1 MENIAGAL
9 QQKFDMSLSYT
20 TSNDTSRLRHRAATS
35 NVPPFGR
42 IFHSVTCRQGLPGAT
57 PLCAVHRNMATQY
70 EQIVYFDA
78 EPPLQDQKLLL
89 CQDFVSRFS
98 WKRAGEDQKRM
109 NHQLARARHKD
120 KPDDPDNKPICR
132 NILRPAARVYL
143 SLRHFRAGLPE
154 IRMNPTRIASL
165 DTDLRQEQ
173 KCPASR
179 RSGVSF
185 APSLPGRTPRNT
197 HRIRRESLLLT
208 PILRQD
214 QYHARRPHSP
224 K

>member
-1 MENIAGAL
+1 MRCT
-9 QQKFDMSLSYT
+9 QD
-20 TSNDTSRLRHRAATS
+20 
-35 NVPPFGR
+35 
-42 IFHSVTCRQGLPGAT
+42 
-57 PLCAVHRNMATQY
+57 MATQY

-78 EPPLQDQKLLL
+78 EPPHKTKSCFYVKFCVEIFLEKG
-89 CQDFVSRFS
+89 RG
-98 WKRAGEDQKRM
+98 RPKRM
-109 NHQLARARHKD
+109 NHSLARARHKD

-197 HRIRRESLLLT
+197 HESDAN
-208 PILRQD
+208 RF
-214 QYHARRPHSP
+214 S
-224 K
+224 